1 MATTLVKGEPGIYS
15 GSSKRRRIMNG
26 EENIVEAVANDSSP
40 KPTTDRRALR
50 SRYLAVKSLICD
62 ERDDLSKVDSNK
74 FNAII
79 NEVESL
85 HQLVQK
91 PREQVADA
99 EALLDITNTLM
110 TFVKAHSNE
119 GITPSDFVNC
129 LLRNFG
135 QQGHPSSRSD
145 HGRNSIAWKDIGRAV
160 SHVIRT
166 VPGCCTMLGPMNTE
180 PKQQKAVVRR
190 KRARPTES
198 ARQPEQLD
206 EAVTE
211 EKTDTDKNMA
221 TMFAMLRKNRRA
233 RLENVV
239 LNRKS
244 FAQTIENVFTLS
256 FLLKDGR
263 VEITVNEKGWHIIS
277 PRNAP
282 AANAVASGEVSYC
295 HFVFR
300 FDFRDWKLMMD
311 SVGIGE
317 ELMPHRNQGNTRDY
331 YSRTDKILEK
341 SQAMG
346 PTSPIRKLS
355 RNRGLVVQE
364 QSVVEDSPE
373 SDDSSAIQMGKRK
386 L

>member
-1 MATTLVKGEPGIYS
+1 MATTLVKGEPGVYS
-15 GSSKRRRIMNG
+15 GSSKRRRRMNG

-62 ERDDLSKVDSNK
+62 ERDDLSKVDSDK
-74 FNAII
+74 FSAII

-190 KRARPTES
+190 KRVRPTES

-206 EAVTE
+206 DAVTE

-244 FAQTIENVFTLS
+244 FAQTIENVFALS
-256 FLLKDGR
+256 FLVKDGR

-282 AANAVASGEVSYC
+282 AANEVARTATLSS
-295 HFVFR
+295 
-300 FDFRDWKLMMD
+300 DLT
-311 SVGIGE
+311 SGIG
-317 ELMPHRNQGNTRDY
+317 R
-331 YSRTDKILEK
+331 S
-341 SQAMG
+341 SQLWK
-346 PTSPIRKLS
+346 T
-355 RNRGLVVQE
+355 
-364 QSVVEDSPE
+364 PE
-373 SDDSSAIQMGKRK
+373 SDDSAAIQMGKLK